1 MAASNSRIL
10 HRSKSSVVSKRSS
23 RCSMLEEDDEATIGF
38 DTKLLQAFV
47 IDRVT
52 GCCMGKFAKSIL
64 RSLLMISQEQ
74 WKRKD

>member
-1 MAASNSRIL
+1 
-10 HRSKSSVVSKRSS
+10 
-23 RCSMLEEDDEATIGF
+23 MLEEDDEATIGF